1 MSDKQVGL
9 SDEQLDD
16 TAETVL
22 LLGFIALIIYSMVV
36 AFLL

>member
-16 TAETVL
+16 AAEAVL
-22 LLGFIALIIYSMVV
+22 LVAFVALIIYSVVV
-36 AFLL
+36 AFLV